1 MLRRSV
7 VLLLV
12 LLTGSVLA
20 QANTGSLS
28 GTVTD
33 PTGAAIVNVKVSAK
47 NIATAQSF
55 EQTTDST
62 GSWRLS
68 LLPPGTYEVAFSAQ
82 GFKRTVRG
90 GVNVEAAVVRSLDE
104 TLAVGAAQEEVS
116 VTEDTILVDTHDA
129 TNFRQY
135 NSLELQ
141 QVPSGTRNF
150 THLLSAEAGISNDLP
165 PVAVNDNGAISPSV
179 GGQRRT
185 SNSLTFNG
193 TDVTNL
199 LTSEGSLTETVAPAP
214 ETLQE
219 VKVQTSLYDASTGRS
234 GGGNFQLITQGGG
247 NAFHGTGYFFAQN
260 EAFASN
266 EFFFERDGIEKPP
279 ARRYEWGGTFGG
291 PIKKDKAFFFVGYQ
305 RTDAETAFVPTGSS
319 QVDLPLALNMITGD
333 RTAANLAA
341 AFNAVNTGG
350 TVLTVG
356 TGNPFSDISPIAVA
370 LFNARNPA
378 TGDFLIPA
386 PAQFG
391 GTTADGFDPV
401 STVGG
406 FLSGGNPFVG
416 IRQAVPAV
424 FDQDQVN
431 SRFDTTIT
439 GSNRLYATYYYS
451 NFPSLDPFP
460 DPSSLA
466 SPFTQART
474 NRAHAFSI
482 ADVQN
487 FGSKWVNEARFGFL
501 LLNNTRSLDD
511 PFLAPE
517 LESAAFGIGN
527 PALIYDDSPATRRLG
542 HFVFR
547 GLRFSIGGP
556 NDSFNKRDQRTFHV
570 ADNVIYSSG
579 RHTLRFGGELKRHRV
594 ANNLPEEQGTEFEKF
609 NSFTQLLRGLAT
621 EADTQFGITD
631 KTFTSTDIGWYAAYD
646 IKLRPNF
653 TVNLGVRWDWFGWPI
668 ESNGR
673 IGNFD
678 PNIADSENPLN
689 GFLVPNNVVATG
701 FAQLDDA
708 VAVTARADNGHTLN
722 GQDWNNFQPRVGF
735 AWQPFGKGSFVVRGG
750 YGIFYDRPSAAYI
763 NTVFSNYPFLREL
776 EVTQPSNA
784 VPLLSVNSMFFPSP
798 VTAAWATQPTNIPLS
813 AWLPMRVVF
822 RGNSYE
828 IRDNTGVT
836 QFFNA
841 TGGLTNNPNCEI
853 NGPSMGMA
861 CLGNIAETFEFRAV
875 DRNLKTPYV
884 QQWSFGFQ
892 WEATRNLLWEVRYSG
907 AKGTKLL
914 LATAL
919 AQPFDLNDPNTPDY
933 VFGRLNAAF
942 VAGGGVLPPRTTTER
957 ARGDGLAFGFNN
969 PATGLPDLNV
979 APDGQII
986 RFEARVPFMG
996 LNSPEA
1002 LILSSR
1008 GNSNYH
1014 ALQTS
1019 LVKRFSHGLQFNLS
1033 YTYAR
1038 SIDDF
1043 SSDPGSTA
1051 GGGKPDVPNV
1061 GFQIQGD
1068 SRFPGLNRAVSDL
1081 DRPHRVSLSFVYD
1094 LPTGS
1099 NGNRFTKGWQVSGF
1113 LQAQSGAPYS
1123 IFSSEPEARSSS
1135 QLRSLDEGSGG
1146 LYRLAFGRP
1155 NLVGS
1160 LSDACALGT
1169 DAATQDRVAAALGS
1183 PLGSFG
1189 NLSRNP
1195 CRADSQKRFDLA
1207 ISKSTQITENSRLE
1221 LRAEFFNLFNTTN
1234 FAAPVNDLQ
1243 DSTFNTAMQ
1252 NQVTSGDFG
1261 AITNT
1266 IGGPRIIQFGLRL
1279 VF

>member
-7 VLLLV
+7 GLLFVLLAA
-12 LLTGSVLA
+12 SVLA
-20 QANTGSLS
+20 QAATGSLT

-33 PTGAAIVNVKVSAK
+33 STAAAIVNAKVSAK
-47 NIATAQSF
+47 HLATGQVF
-55 EQTTDST
+55 EQTTDAT

-68 LLPPGTYEVAFSAQ
+68 LLPPGAYEVAFMAQ
-82 GFKRTVRG
+82 GFKRTVRS
-90 GVNVEAAVVRSLDE
+90 GVHVEVSVVRNLDE
-104 TLAVGAAQEEVS
+104 TLTVGAAQEEVS

-129 TNFRQY
+129 TNFRQF

-199 LTSEGSLTETVAPAP
+199 LTSEGSLVETVAPAP

-266 EFFFERDGIEKPP
+266 EFFFEQEGIEKPN

-350 TVLTVG
+350 TVLTVN

-370 LFNARNPA
+370 LFNARNPV
-378 TGDFLIPA
+378 TGDFIIPA

-391 GTTADGFDPV
+391 GTVATGTDPV

-406 FLSGGNPFVG
+406 ALNGGNPFVG
-416 IRQAVPAV
+416 IRQAIPAV

-431 SRFDTTIT
+431 SRFDATIT

-451 NFPSLDPFP
+451 DFPSLDPFP

-466 SPFTQART
+466 SPFTQARS

-501 LLNNTRSLDD
+501 LLNNTRTLDD

-542 HFVFR
+542 HFVAR
-547 GLRFSIGGP
+547 GFRFSFGGP

-579 RHTLRFGGELKRHRV
+579 RHTLRFGGEIKRHRV

-609 NSFTQLLRGLAT
+609 NSFSQILRGLAT

-631 KTFTSTDIGWYAAYD
+631 KTFNSTDIGWYAAYD
-646 IKLRPNF
+646 IKLRPHF

-668 ESNGR
+668 ENSGQ

-689 GFLVPNNVVATG
+689 GFLVPDNVQPTG

-708 VAVTARADNGHTLN
+708 VAVTARAGNNHTMN
-722 GQDWNNFQPRVGF
+722 GQDLNNFQPRVGF

-784 VPLLSVNSMFFPSP
+784 VPLLSVASPFFPSP
-798 VTAAWATQPTNIPLS
+798 VTAAWGTQPTNIPLS
-813 AWLPMRVVF
+813 GWLPMRVVF

-828 IRDNTGVT
+828 IRDNSGVT

-853 NGPSMGMA
+853 NGLSAGGP

-892 WEATRNLLWEVRYSG
+892 WEATKNLLWEVRYNG
-907 AKGTKLL
+907 AKGTRLL
-914 LATAL
+914 LSTAL
-919 AQPFDLNDPNTPDY
+919 AQPFDLNDPATPDY
-933 VFGRLNAAF
+933 VFQRLNDAF
-942 VAGGGVLPPRTTTER
+942 VAGGGVLNPGAT
-957 ARGDGLAFGFNN
+957 ARDQGNGVAFGFNN
-969 PATGLPDLNV
+969 PVTGLPDLNV

-1002 LILSSR
+1002 LILHST
-1008 GNSNYH
+1008 GNSVYH

-1019 LVKRFSHGLQFNLS
+1019 LVKRFSRGLQFNLS

-1068 SRFPGLNRAVSDL
+1068 SRFPGLNRAVSDF
-1081 DRPHRVSLSFVYD
+1081 DRPHRVSLSFVYE
-1094 LPTGS
+1094 LPTGG
-1099 NGNRFTKGWQVSGF
+1099 NGNKFTKGWQVSGF

-1123 IFSSEPEARSSS
+1123 IFTSEPEARTAS
-1135 QLRSLDEGSGG
+1135 QLNSLDEGSGG

-1169 DAATQDRVAAALGS
+1169 DDATHDRVVAALGS
-1183 PLGSFG
+1183 PLGGFG
-1189 NLSRNP
+1189 NLPRNP
-1195 CRADSQKRFDLA
+1195 CRANSQKRFDFA
-1207 ISKSTQITENSRLE
+1207 VTKSTQITENSRLE
-1221 LRAEFFNLFNTTN
+1221 LRAEFFNLFNTVN
-1234 FAAPVNDLQ
+1234 FAPPANDLQ
-1243 DSTFNTAMQ
+1243 DGSEVGT
-1252 NQVTSGDFG
+1252 
-1261 AITNT
+1261 ITNT
-1266 IGGPRIIQFGLRL
+1266 IGGPRIIQFGARF

>member
-7 VLLLV
+7 VLLFV
-12 LLTGSVLA
+12 LLTASVCA
-20 QANTGSLS
+20 RAATGSLA

-33 PTGAAIVNVKVSAK
+33 PSAAAIVNAKVSAR
-47 NIATAQSF
+47 NIATGQTF
-55 EQTTDST
+55 EQTTDAT

-68 LLPPGTYEVAFSAQ
+68 LLPPGTYEVAFAAQ
-82 GFKRTVRG
+82 GFKRTVRS
-90 GVNVEAAVVRSLDE
+90 GVNVEAAVVRNVDE
-104 TLAVGAAQEEVS
+104 TLTVGAAQDEIA
-116 VTEDTILVDTHDA
+116 VTEDAILVDTHDA
-129 TNFRQY
+129 TNFRQF

-179 GGQRRT
+179 SGQRRT

-199 LTSEGSLTETVAPAP
+199 LTSEGSLTETVSPAP

-247 NAFHGTGYFFAQN
+247 NQFHGSGYFFAQN

-266 EFFFERDGIEKPP
+266 DFFFERDGIEKPN

-305 RTDAETAFVPTGSS
+305 RTDAETAFVPTGSAQAS
-319 QVDLPLALNMITGD
+319 LPLALNLITGD
-333 RTAANLAA
+333 RTADALAA
-341 AFNAVNTGG
+341 AFNAANTGG
-350 TVLTVG
+350 VVLTVNS
-356 TGNPFSDISPIAVA
+356 GNPFTDISPIAVA

-378 TGDFLIPA
+378 TGDYLIPA
-386 PAQFG
+386 PATFG
-391 GTTADGFDPV
+391 GTTQDGIDQAP
-401 STVGG
+401 TLVGG
-406 FLSGGNPFVG
+406 VLYGGNPFAR
-416 IRQAVPAV
+416 IRQAMPAV
-424 FDQDQVN
+424 FDQDQIN
-431 SRFDTTIT
+431 SRFDWAIT
-439 GSNRLYATYYYS
+439 GTNRLYSTYYFS

-460 DPSSLA
+460 DPSSLV
-466 SPFTQART
+466 SPFTQKRA
-474 NRAHAFSI
+474 NRAHAFSV

-501 LLNNTRSLDD
+501 LLNNTRGLDD
-511 PFLAPE
+511 PFLSSDF
-517 LESAAFGIGN
+517 ESAAFGIGN
-527 PALIYDDSPATRRLG
+527 PALIYDNSFATRRLG
-542 HFVFR
+542 HFVAR
-547 GLRFSIGGP
+547 NFSWSFGGP
-556 NDSFNKRDQRTFHV
+556 NDSFNKRDQRTLHF

-594 ANNLPEEQGTEFEKF
+594 ANNLPEEQATEFEKF
-609 NSFTQLLRGLAT
+609 NNWTQLLRGLAS

-631 KTFTSTDIGWYAAYD
+631 KTFTSTDIGWFAAYD
-646 IKLRPNF
+646 IKLRPSL
-653 TVNLGVRWDWFGWPI
+653 TLNLGVRWDWFGWPI
-668 ESNGR
+668 ETNGQ

-678 PNIADSENPLN
+678 PAIADTENPLN
-689 GFLVPNNVVATG
+689 GFLVPDNVQPTG

-708 VAVTARADNGHTLN
+708 VAATARAGNNHTMN
-722 GQDWNNFQPRVGF
+722 GQDLNNFQPRIGF
-735 AWQPFGKGSFVVRGG
+735 AWQPFGKGNFVIRGG
-750 YGIFYDRPSAAYI
+750 YGFFYDRPSAAYI

-776 EVTQPSNA
+776 EVTQPSNL
-784 VPLLSVNSMFFPSP
+784 VPLLTVNSPFFPSP
-798 VTAAWATQPTNIPLS
+798 VTAAWGTQPTNIPLS
-813 AWLPMRVVF
+813 AWMPMRVVF
-822 RGNSYE
+822 RGNAYE
-828 IRDNTGVT
+828 IRDNTGLT
-836 QFFNA
+836 QVFNA

-853 NGPSMGMA
+853 NGLSGGGP

-875 DRNLKTPYV
+875 DRNLKAPYI

-892 WEATRNLLWEVRYSG
+892 WEMSKNLLWEVRYNG

-933 VFGRLNAAF
+933 VFQRLNDAF
-942 VAGGGVLPPRTTTER
+942 VAGGGVLNAGAT
-957 ARGDGLAFGFNN
+957 ARDQGNGVAFGFNN
-969 PATGLPDLNV
+969 PVTGLPDLNV
-979 APDGQII
+979 GPNGQII
-986 RFEARVPFMG
+986 AFEARAPFLG

-1002 LILSSR
+1002 LILQSR
-1008 GNSNYH
+1008 GNSIYH

-1019 LVKRFSHGLQFNLS
+1019 LIKRFSRGLQFNLS
-1033 YTYAR
+1033 YTYSR

-1068 SRFPGLNRAVSDL
+1068 SRFPGLNRGVSDF
-1081 DRPHRVSLSFVYD
+1081 DRPHRVSLSFVYE
-1094 LPTGS
+1094 LPTG
-1099 NGNRFTKGWQVSGF
+1099 GNNSRFLKGWQLSGF

-1123 IFSSEPEARSSS
+1123 IFSSEPEARTAA
-1135 QLRSLDEGSGG
+1135 QLNNLATGSGG

-1155 NLVGS
+1155 DLVGP

-1169 DAATQDRVAAALGS
+1169 DDATQARVISALAS
-1183 PLGSFG
+1183 PLGNFG
-1189 NLSRNP
+1189 NLPRNP
-1195 CRADSQKRFDLA
+1195 CRANSQKRFDFA
-1207 ISKSTQITENSRLE
+1207 VSKSTRLSESSRLE
-1221 LRAEFFNLFNTTN
+1221 LRAEFFNLFNTVN
-1234 FAAPVNDLQ
+1234 FAAPDNDLV
-1243 DSTFNTAMQ
+1243 DL
-1252 NQVTSGDFG
+1252 SGDFG
-1261 AITNT
+1261 KITRA
-1266 IGGPRIIQFGLRL
+1266 IGGPRIIQFGARI

>member
-7 VLLLV
+7 VLLFVLV
-12 LLTGSVLA
+12 TASVFA
-20 QANTGSLS
+20 QASTGSLT

-33 PTGAAIVNVKVSAK
+33 PTGAAVVNAKVTAK
-47 NIATAQSF
+47 NIATAQTF

-68 LLPPGTYEVAFSAQ
+68 LLPPGAYEVAFSAQ

-90 GVNVEAAVVRSLDE
+90 GVNVEASVVRTLDE
-104 TLAVGAAQEEVS
+104 TLTVGAAQEEVS

-179 GGQRRT
+179 SGQRST

-199 LTSEGSLTETVAPAP
+199 LTSQGSLTETVSPAP

-247 NAFHGTGYFFAQN
+247 NQFHGSDYFFAQN

-266 EFFFERDGIEKPP
+266 DFFFERDGIEKPN
-279 ARRYEWGGTFGG
+279 ARRYEGGGTFGG
-291 PIKKDKAFFFVGYQ
+291 PIKKDKAFFFIGYQ

-319 QVDLPLALNMITGD
+319 LSSLPLALNLITGD
-333 RTAANLAA
+333 RTADALAA
-341 AFNAVNTGG
+341 AFNAANTEGV
-350 TVLTVG
+350 VLTVNS
-356 TGNPFSDISPIAVA
+356 GNVFTDISPIAVA

-386 PAQFG
+386 PGNFQTIDEDVEAVQ
-391 GTTADGFDPV
+391 TV
-401 STVGG
+401 SGVTY
-406 FLSGGNPFVG
+406 GGNPFAN
-416 IRQAVPAV
+416 IRQAMPAV

-431 SRFDTTIT
+431 SRFDWTIT
-439 GSNRLYATYYYS
+439 NSNRLYTTYYFS

-460 DPSSLA
+460 DPSSLV
-466 SPFTQART
+466 SPFTQKRA
-474 NRAHAFSI
+474 NRAHAFSV

-501 LLNNTRSLDD
+501 LLNNTRGLDD
-511 PFLAPE
+511 PFLTPE
-517 LESAAFGIGN
+517 FESSAFGIGN
-527 PALIYDDSPATRRLG
+527 PALIYDNSFATRRLG
-542 HFVFR
+542 HFVAR
-547 GLRFSIGGP
+547 NFSWSLGGP

-579 RHTLRFGGELKRHRV
+579 RHTLRFGGEIKRHRV
-594 ANNLPEEQGTEFEKF
+594 ANNLPEEQATEFEKF
-609 NSFTQLLRGLAT
+609 NNWTQLLRGLAS

-646 IKLRPNF
+646 IKLRPSF

-668 ESNGR
+668 ETNGR

-678 PNIADSENPLN
+678 PSIANTENPLN
-689 GFLVPNNVVATG
+689 GFLVPDSVTPTG
-701 FAQLDDA
+701 FAQIDDA
-708 VAVTARADNGHTLN
+708 VAATASAGNGHTMN
-722 GQDWNNFQPRVGF
+722 GQDLNNFQPRIGF
-735 AWQPFGKGSFVVRGG
+735 AWQPFGKGNVVVRGG

-776 EVTQPSNA
+776 EVTQPSNL
-784 VPLLSVNSMFFPSP
+784 VPLLLVNSAFYPSP
-798 VTAAWATQPTNIPLS
+798 VTAAWGTQPTDIPLS
-813 AWLPMRVVF
+813 SWLPMRVVF
-822 RGNSYE
+822 RNNAYE
-828 IRDNTGVT
+828 IRDNTAVT
-836 QFFNA
+836 QVFNA
-841 TGGLTNNPNCEI
+841 NGGLTNNPNCEPLGI
-853 NGPSMGMA
+853 AAGGP
-861 CLGNIAETFEFRAV
+861 CQGNIAETFEFRAV
-875 DRNLKTPYV
+875 DRNLKAPYV
-884 QQWSFGFQ
+884 QQWSFGVQ
-892 WEATRNLLWEVRYSG
+892 WEVSKNLLWEVRYNG

-919 AQPFDLNDPNTPDY
+919 AQPFDLNDAATPDY
-933 VFGRLNAAF
+933 IFQRLNDAY
-942 VAGGGVLPPRTTTER
+942 VAGGSPRGPLNAGATARDQGTGV
-957 ARGDGLAFGFNN
+957 AFGFAN
-969 PATGLPDLNV
+969 PVTTLLDLNMARPCPDLV
-979 APDGQII
+979 TTCVIA
-986 RFEARVPFMG
+986 FEARAPFLG

-1002 LILSSR
+1002 LILESR
-1008 GNSNYH
+1008 GNSVYH

-1033 YTYAR
+1033 YTYSR

-1068 SRFPGLNRAVSDL
+1068 SRFPGLNRGVSDF
-1081 DRPHRVSLSFVYD
+1081 DRPHRVSLSFVYE

-1099 NGNRFTKGWQVSGF
+1099 SNSRFLKGWQLSGF

-1123 IFSSEPEARSSS
+1123 IFSSEPEARTGNN
-1135 QLRSLDEGSGG
+1135 LTNVTTGSGG

-1155 NLVGS
+1155 DLVGP

-1169 DAATQDRVAAALGS
+1169 DDATQARVISALAA
-1183 PLGSFG
+1183 PLGNFG
-1189 NLSRNP
+1189 NLPRNP
-1195 CRADSQKRFDLA
+1195 CRANSQKRFDFA
-1207 ISKSTQITENSRLE
+1207 VSKSTRLTESSRLE
-1221 LRAEFFNLFNTTN
+1221 LRAEFFNLFNTVN
-1234 FAAPVNDLQ
+1234 FAVPDNDLV
-1243 DSTFNTAMQ
+1243 DL
-1252 NQVTSGDFG
+1252 SGNFG
-1261 AITNT
+1261 KITRA
-1266 IGGPRIIQFGLRL
+1266 IGGPRIIQFGARI